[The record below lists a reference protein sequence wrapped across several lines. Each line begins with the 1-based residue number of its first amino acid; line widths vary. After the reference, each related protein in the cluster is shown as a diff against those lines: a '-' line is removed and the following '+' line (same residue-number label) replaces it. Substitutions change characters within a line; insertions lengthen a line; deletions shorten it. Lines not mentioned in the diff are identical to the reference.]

1 MHLGR
6 RSRSGLTT
14 PTKGGFPASRAVSA
28 PGLFAEIKQVR
39 GLTEIIH
46 ESGRILRR
54 LLHTSP
60 TRKRV
65 NFAAFTRLRFGLVC
79 DHE

>member
-1 MHLGR
+1 MIPTNGTILCGGILIPNDGR
-6 RSRSGLTT
+6 AFFGTT
-14 PTKGGFPASRAVSA
+14 IFDRPLAW
-28 PGLFAEIKQVR
+28 
-39 GLTEIIH
+39 IIH